1 MDYLSQSAVFTCP
14 MGYPAMIVF
23 PGQYNVTIN
32 GVPVLTNKAKI
43 TITGVCPKLNPNVPP
58 PCPNSFSPWLKIA
71 DKSIASGGKMLTE
84 NSYCTCACGGKVSMQ
99 SSGVGGKL
107 VKVSAPDVNIA
118 DIVIAAATTAAT
130 ANANG
135 TSGKTDAKANVNS
148 SVRKNS
154 EGMGTAQK
162 DSESQEKQNTTVV
175 KSINNRGRDDLLCSY
190 SPDKKKCATCAYKD
204 EAMSD
209 VVPEARTASGE
220 PKVASTALR
229 ENYLANLHE
238 LHQNA
243 DIRYKELWDKYQNSR
258 WSYQAHHV
266 ISRLDGYGVF
276 PRLVKLGNFCGYDI
290 NNAHNCIM
298 LLSFLRREHGTPKR
312 TSTEGTEEAYIAMKD
327 GKMQW
332 HTGPHD
338 YGSNHGI
345 FTGEGSQDFGKADM
359 ELLRKQ
365 VNLYLKLNVN
375 EVYDYATLIVDE
387 LRCLDKYLFKHKKC
401 WLDRKDDFISI
412 MNGISHRIKKYL
424 GAFQD
429 LPYKSYPYFVSQ
441 EAYMYAF
448 NVPRTNKII
457 VADLKDGQ
465 PYFEKFRAKRYVYAM
480 KNDDSKYSEKDM
492 RYEHLYDGGSGNSE
506 NCRYYSLE
514 DKKSKVNFIR
524 FIEDSE
530 YIVVLSKAV
539 KNKMDKV
546 LNLSYADSVSDREI
560 VKIDGYG
567 LDLTDEHRAGGETDY
582 TRVLYKYDSKILVWL
597 RNHKKINIT
606 KSERIKR
613 FKERYEGG
621 ESL

>member
-14 MGYPAMIVF
+14 MGYPATII
-23 PGQYNVTIN
+23 PGQFKITTT
-32 GVPVLTNKAKI
+32 GGPVLTEAAKI
-43 TITGVCPKLNPNVPP
+43 KIVGVCPKLNPNVPP
-58 PCPNSFSPWLKIA
+58 PCPNSFSPWAKTVGS
-71 DKSIASGGKMLTE
+71 SIAAGGRMLTKD
-84 NSYCTCACGGKVSMQ
+84 SFCTCACGKISVQ
-99 SSGVGGKL
+99 NSGVASKL
-107 VKVSAPDVNIA
+107 VKQSAPDVNIA
-118 DIVIAAATTAAT
+118 DIVIDAVATSAT

-135 TSGKTDAKANVNS
+135 TSCKTDAKANVNS
-148 SVRKNS
+148 SVKNS
-154 EGMGTAQK
+154 GGSMAVTQK
-162 DSESQEKQNTTVV
+162 GSVTQEKQNATTV
-175 KSINNRGRDDLLCSY
+175 KSINNRVREDLLCSY
-190 SPDKKKCATCAYKD
+190 SPDKKKCVSCAYKD
-204 EAMSD
+204 ESMSD

-229 ENYLANLHE
+229 ENYLASLHE

-243 DIRYKELWDKYQNSR
+243 DIRYKELWDQYQNSR

-298 LLSFLRREHGTPKR
+298 LLSFLRREHGAPKR

-338 YGSNHGI
+338 YGTNHGI
-345 FTGEGSQDFGKADM
+345 FSGEGSQDFAKADM

-365 VNLYLKLNVN
+365 VNLYLKLNVK
-375 EVYDYATLIVDE
+375 EVYDYATLIVNE
-387 LRCLDKYLFKHKKC
+387 LRDLDNYLFKHKKC

-480 KNDDSKYSEKDM
+480 KNDEDSKYSEKDM
-492 RYEHLYDGGSGNSE
+492 RYEHLYDGGGDNNE
-506 NCRYYSLE
+506 NYRAYSLE

-530 YIVVLSKAV
+530 YIVVLSKVV

-546 LNLSYADSVSDREI
+546 LKLSYADCVSDREI
-560 VKIDGYG
+560 ENIDGYG

-597 RNHKKINIT
+597 RNHKKINTT

-621 ESL
+621 ESQ